1 MISFA
6 SSSCMLQFRIKH
18 RVMLLASLKSPGT
31 LISPRVRLVSTE
43 NNSSHGPALT
53 LEMTSF
59 VPSQFCRDIF
69 VSELM
74 QHRGHIV
81 LKCKVAAES
90 TAASIH
96 LAASCC
102 CESSLIF
109 LSDFTCLGNIQVQ
122 ALPENLL
129 PCYWNFMIF
138 ISFAILLL
146 SPWLHQSWDC
156 SYKCVRAEE

>member
-1 MISFA
+1 M
-6 SSSCMLQFRIKH
+6 SCY
-18 RVMLLASLKSPGT
+18 LLVCTPKSPGT

-59 VPSQFCRDIF
+59 VPSQFCRDLF
-69 VSELM
+69 VCELM
-74 QHRGHIV
+74 QHRGQIV
-81 LKCKVAAES
+81 LKCKVAAEN
-90 TAASIH
+90 TVASIY
-96 LAASCC
+96 LAASYC

-109 LSDFTCLGNIQVQ
+109 LSAFICLGNF
-122 ALPENLL
+122 PENLL

-146 SPWLHQSWDC
+146 STWLHQSWDC
-156 SYKCVRAEE
+156 SSKCVRSEE